1 MISAVQYQAMRS
13 FMEKLIQKERR
24 RGCQDDWRKCSEE
37 MISEYN
43 DFKTEIPKISSKHA

>member
-24 RGCQDDWRKCSEE
+24 GCQDDWRKCSEE
-37 MISEYN
+37 IIFEYN
-43 DFKTEIPKISSKHA
+43 DFKTEIPKISSKYA